1 MFDVTTVIGQRM
13 VNTLDWL
20 DEADVETTVTCCNGK
35 GDQVKKKC
43 GGRITASCKDVF
55 RKGGPNMCVIPLI
68 MFFSGFFAEFDN
80 AECSADLFRTTN
92 IWTVEN
98 VCPAPKIWMPGTT
111 CKHKVLPSLF
121 RGKRQSTDEECEYN
135 EEGTCTSQ
143 DISIDAL
150 YCHENELYTAEK
162 IREGKNRLCCLE
174 PKFKGNAKRLGG
186 TKNFQTARDECCIQY
201 RDRTKGV
208 DALRQIG
215 CPFEDPPV

>member
-1 MFDVTTVIGQRM
+1 MFDVNTVIGQRM
-13 VNTLDWL
+13 VNSLDWL

-68 MFFSGFFAEFDN
+68 MFFSSFFAEFDN

-121 RGKRQSTDEECEYN
+121 RGKRQSM
-135 EEGTCTSQ
+135 
-143 DISIDAL
+143 
-150 YCHENELYTAEK
+150 
-162 IREGKNRLCCLE
+162 
-174 PKFKGNAKRLGG
+174 
-186 TKNFQTARDECCIQY
+186 TKNVNITKREHVPHKISALMLRIVM
-201 RDRTKGV
+201 RTNFTRQKRSVKGKT
-208 DALRQIG
+208 DSAAWSRSSGGMPNAWEELRIFRLLAMNVAFNTGRGQK
-215 CPFEDPPV
+215 ELMH

>member
-1 MFDVTTVIGQRM
+1 MCYSSHNVFFFPVTRVHY
-13 VNTLDWL
+13 
-20 DEADVETTVTCCNGK
+20 A
-35 GDQVKKKC
+35 
-43 GGRITASCKDVF
+43 
-55 RKGGPNMCVIPLI
+55 
-68 MFFSGFFAEFDN
+68 FAEFDN
-80 AECSADLFRTTN
+80 AECGADLFRNTK

-98 VCPAPKIWMPGTT
+98 VCPAPKILMLGTT
-111 CKHKVLPSLF
+111 YKHEVLPSLF

-186 TKNFQTARDECCIQY
+186 TKNFQTARDECCFQY
-201 RDRTKGV
+201 RERTKGV

-215 CPFEDPPV
+215 CLFEDLPV